1 MSAAG
6 LVGDRAELLYVDMA
20 DAARGGSSSREPD
33 TDPVDFAGRGLDPLG
48 RVGRFVRK
56 SFK

>member
-6 LVGDRAELLYVDMA
+6 FGGDLAELLYVDMA
-20 DAARGGSSSREPD
+20 DAARGGSSSRELD
-33 TDPVDFAGRGLDPLG
+33 TDPFDFAGRGLDPLG
-48 RVGRFVRK
+48 RAGRFVRR